1 MLKYLVIIN
10 IFIVIVLFLVGAT
23 KSNTFVI
30 KDVLIEGPDDYGL
43 SLSIDASGKVYVLG
57 DSNNGRKSVIYI
69 SRFNSDGSV
78 DRTFGSE
85 GKVVFKNIAGGSW
98 DKTYLSCL
106 HVKEDKIYVSGESMN
121 SNSDYD
127 AFVIKL
133 NSNGSLDST
142 FANGGILLLNNLAGG
157 QWDDFGRAIYFH
169 EKIYLAGK
177 SWNTQKDNG
186 NTDVFVV
193 RINNDGSID
202 RSFGKDGKV
211 LLNSIAGG
219 DWDDDVFT
227 LQVDNRGKAYIG
239 GTSWNGKGENSGID
253 GYVIRLNSTGI
264 LDESFGKGG
273 TVILKNI
280 VPNSLDTYVYHI
292 LVSEYGGIYA
302 CGDTWDQIRKTG
314 FIVKLKDDGS
324 FDKNFANNGVCIIDG
339 VASGSGDNL
348 VRKVAVDNK
357 NRLYVIGSSY
367 NGKDS
372 D

>member
-1 MLKYLVIIN
+1 MLKNLVIIN

-57 DSNNGRKSVIYI
+57 DSNNGRKSVVYI

-142 FANGGILLLNNLAGG
+142 FANGGILVLNNLAGG

-177 SWNTQKDNG
+177 SWNAQGENAH
-186 NTDVFVV
+186 TDVFVV

-202 RSFGKDGKV
+202 KSFGKDGKV
-211 LLNSIAGG
+211 ILNSVAGG
-219 DWDDDVFT
+219 DWDDDVFA
-227 LQVDNRGKAYIG
+227 LQVDSKCKVYIG
-239 GTSWNGKGENSGID
+239 GTSWNGRGGNSGID
-253 GYVIRLNSTGI
+253 GYVIRLNSAGS
-264 LDESFGKGG
+264 LDESFGKRGS
-273 TVILKNI
+273 VILKNI
-280 VPNSLDTYVYHI
+280 IPNSL
-292 LVSEYGGIYA
+292 
-302 CGDTWDQIRKTG
+302 
-314 FIVKLKDDGS
+314 
-324 FDKNFANNGVCIIDG
+324 
-339 VASGSGDNL
+339 
-348 VRKVAVDNK
+348 
-357 NRLYVIGSSY
+357 
-367 NGKDS
+367 
-372 D
+372 